1 MRPEQRWL
9 RSIQSNN
16 DRKAGTGYRGNWR
29 NWKPGMSDYY
39 LRAAI
44 SRWSAIVPPRLWRR
58 PIWQQHVVAPP
69 ILLDMLDNLGI
80 EKAVRDLAADER
92 PLVGAVIG
100 ASPPPLIGPFTRI
113 TSEEMDHF
121 WKVNVDGPR
130 QLLAG
135 LIKGIFRKQKYGS
148 AVFVLTSAMGSAE
161 RAPMSQMA
169 AYLISKF
176 GLMGVAEVIKA
187 EYPWLSIQSVYP
199 DFTETP
205 MLNAFDPRF
214 LDTMRGKSPFVAP
227 QTVAQE
233 IVEKISTNASL

>member
-1 MRPEQRWL
+1 MTERRVLVTGATGGIGSQVCRLLSASGYIPL
-9 RSIQSNN
+9 V
-16 DRKAGTGYRGNWR
+16 GYRSAKVMEASN
-29 NWKPGMSDYY
+29 
-39 LRAAI
+39 LAAACGG
-44 SRWSAIVPPRLWRR
+44 S
-58 PIWQQHVVAPP
+58 P

-80 EKAVRDLAADER
+80 EKAVMDLAADDR

-121 WKVNVDGPR
+121 WKVNVNGPQ

-135 LIKGIFRKQKYGS
+135 LIKRIFRKQKYGS

-187 EYPWLSIQSVYP
+187 EYPWLNIQSVYP

-214 LDTMRGKSPFVAP
+214 LDAMRGKSPFVAP

-233 IVEKISTNASL
+233 IVEKISRNGSL